1 MHYPAAMPSEGD
13 ETLFP
18 RYMGELDYLRIAG
31 SEFARRCPHVAK
43 ALDLTTHDR
52 TDPHV
57 QRLIESFAF
66 LTARLQRSYDAQLP
80 EIPAALLDVLYPQL
94 TAPIPAM
101 MVATFH
107 TDPAQSRSI
116 AGITVPAGT
125 ALITRA
131 VSQGDEIVCRF
142 RTGYPVALWPLEVAD
157 AGIDPPTAHPFLDAR
172 PGVQRV
178 LRIRLRCQGHR
189 SFAEFT
195 PSSLRFYLSPLIGN
209 RDELYE
215 LLFAEPPE
223 IAISAVS
230 RAGTVGDTP
239 RAVPGARLCQVGL
252 GGEEALLPS
261 PPTAHQAYGLLQEYF
276 AFPEKFMFFD
286 IAGLP
291 PGVFGT
297 GTEADLLILLPAAP
311 RQRITLPAES
321 VLLRCTPVLNLFPR
335 VSEPIRI
342 DHTQLEYRLVADLRR
357 SSHAE
362 IHSVLRVTRISAA
375 TGKGETMQPL
385 FSFARADRD
394 DNGTAFYFIR
404 RGRSPFATDNSQELL
419 LSVIDPDLNPDL
431 PAGDTV
437 FAHLLCTNRGLT
449 DQMGRGV
456 RLDVEVDLP
465 VAGVASVTRPTR
477 EIPPP
482 AQGKALWQLVSH
494 LSLNHLSLTGGD
506 EGMAALRGIIRLYDL
521 ANATGR
527 DRMSGLI
534 HLSSQRVVRRIGD
547 DAWRGFCRGVQVTL
561 VFDAER
567 YPTPD
572 LYLLGSVLSRFFGLH
587 AAVNAF
593 TELVIVRRNGQREET
608 WSWPAVTGET
618 QLL

>member
-1 MHYPAAMPSEGD
+1 MPADGD
-13 ETLFP
+13 ETLF
-18 RYMGELDYLRIAG
+18 RHYLAELDYLRTAG
-31 SEFARRCPHVAK
+31 SEFARRYPQVAK
-43 ALDLTTHDR
+43 ALDLTTHGS

-57 QRLIESFAF
+57 QRLIESSAF
-66 LTARLQRSYDAQLP
+66 LTARLQRTYDAQLP
-80 EIPAALLDVLYPQL
+80 EVPGALLDVLYPQL

-101 MVATFH
+101 MVAAFH

-125 ALITRA
+125 TLLTRA
-131 VSQGDEIVCRF
+131 TRRGDEIVCRF
-142 RTGYPVALWPLEVAD
+142 RTGYPVALWPLDVAD
-157 AGIDPPTAHPFLDAR
+157 AGIDPPTAYPFLDTR

-189 SFAEFT
+189 NFTEFT
-195 PSSLRFYLSPLIGN
+195 PPSLRFYLSPMIGN
-209 RDELYE
+209 RDALYE
-215 LLFAEPPE
+215 LLFAEPPA
-223 IAISAVS
+223 IAVSAVS
-230 RAGTVGDTP
+230 RAGAGDTP
-239 RAVPGARLCQVGL
+239 MAAPVIVPEARLRQVGL
-252 GGEEALLPS
+252 GSEEALLPS
-261 PPTAHQAYGLLQEYF
+261 PPTAHQAYGLMQEYF
-276 AFPEKFMFFD
+276 AYPEKFMFFD
-286 IAGLP
+286 VTGLP
-291 PGVFGT
+291 PGIFGT
-297 GTEADLLILLPAAP
+297 GTDADLLILLPAAP

-321 VLLRCTPVLNLFPR
+321 LLLRCTPALNLFSR

-342 DHTQLEYRLVADLRR
+342 DHTQLEYRLVADRR
-357 SSHAE
+357 RAGHAA
-362 IHSVLRVTRISAA
+362 IHSVERVTRISAA

-394 DNGTAFYFIR
+394 DNGAALYFIR
-404 RGRSPFATDNSQELL
+404 RARSPFAADDSEELL
-419 LSVIDPDLNPDL
+419 LSLLDPDLDPHL

-437 FAHLLCTNRGLT
+437 FAQLLCTNRGLT

-465 VAGVASVTRPTR
+465 IAGIASVTRPTH

-494 LSLNHLSLTGGD
+494 LSLNHLSLTGGE
-506 EGMAALRGIIRLYDL
+506 EGMAALRGIIRLYDP
-521 ANATGR
+521 ANATGM
-527 DRMSGLI
+527 DRLRGLVD
-534 HLSSQRVVRRIGD
+534 LASQRVVRRIGE
-547 DAWRGFCRGVQVTL
+547 DAWRGFCRGLQITL
-561 VFDAER
+561 TFDAER

-593 TELVIVRRNGQREET
+593 TELVIARRNGQREEI

-618 QLL
+618 ALL